1 MQTQTVV
8 DWSASGLEA
17 RCDALR
23 ASCLARGVAPS
34 SIAAVWPGGP
44 ENAITDPLGTWV
56 VCYGNLMA
64 LFRQAE
70 ERKLVDRDQLD
81 AMLAAAL
88 ARAPVPVT
96 LAHGERV
103 AVYPKSY
110 HALRWLDTL
119 DRSLVDAA
127 RAADEAE
134 QLGAFIAFP
143 LVESLAVRLW
153 AWILTTEAPGLPFNE
168 AAPDEP
174 PEWTLTLEA
183 ADLLQLAAAHTQV
196 NATRLRLI
204 AEAFPPERR
213 DDGSSRLS
221 LAGFLGST
229 AQEMGV
235 PAFDVMRRF
244 SLGEL
249 FAQAVLAG
257 QAAREAHARA
267 KTQAAAE
274 RAS

>member
-1 MQTQTVV
+1 MDAQTVV
-8 DWSASGLEA
+8 DWSAPALET

-23 ASCLARGVAPS
+23 ASCLARGVPRPS
-34 SIAAVWPGGP
+34 IDAVWPGGP
-44 ENAITDPLGTWV
+44 ENAVTDPLGTWI

-64 LFRQAE
+64 LFRHAE
-70 ERKLVDRDQLD
+70 ERQLVDRDQMD
-81 AMLAAAL
+81 ATLAAAL

-96 LAHGERV
+96 LAAGDRV

-119 DRSLVDAA
+119 DRSLLDAA
-127 RAADEAE
+127 RLADEAE

-153 AWILTTEAPGLPFNE
+153 AWILTEETPGLPFNE
-168 AAPDEP
+168 AAPGEP
-174 PEWTLTLEA
+174 PAWTQSLEA
-183 ADLLQLAAAHTQV
+183 ADLLHLASAHAQV

-213 DDGSSRLS
+213 EDGSSRLS
-221 LAGFLGST
+221 LAGFLGTT

-257 QAAREAHARA
+257 QAAREARARA
-267 KTQAAAE
+267 SAE
-274 RAS
+274 RAP

>member
-8 DWSASGLEA
+8 DWSAPGLEA

-23 ASCLARGVAPS
+23 SSCLARGVPRLS
-34 SIAAVWPGGP
+34 VEAVWPGGP
-44 ENAITDPLGTWV
+44 ENAVTDPLGTWI

-64 LFRQAE
+64 LFRHAE
-70 ERKLVDRDQLD
+70 ERQLVGRDQMD
-81 AMLAAAL
+81 ATLAAAL
-88 ARAPVPVT
+88 ARAPVAVT
-96 LAHGERV
+96 LASGEAV

-119 DRSLVDAA
+119 DRSLQDAA
-127 RAADEAE
+127 RAVDEAE
-134 QLGAFIAFP
+134 QLGAYIAFP

-153 AWILTTEAPGLPFNE
+153 AWILTSEAPDLPFNE
-168 AAPDEP
+168 VAPEEP
-174 PEWTLTLEA
+174 PAWTRALA
-183 ADLLQLAAAHTQV
+183 PSDLLHLASAHLQV
-196 NATRLRLI
+196 NGSRLRLI
-204 AEAFPPERR
+204 ADAFPPERR
-213 DDGSSRLS
+213 DDGTSRLS

-257 QAAREAHARA
+257 QAAREAQARA
-267 KTQAAAE
+267 KAQPPESAA
-274 RAS
+274 